1 MSQYPLIG
9 FRGARTVVEVG
20 SATFGGGGFPVIAG
34 PCAVESIAQI
44 TETAEAVAGLG
55 ADLLRGGAFKPRTSP
70 YTFQGLGEEGLSMLV
85 EAGRRVGLGVVSEVL
100 SPEDIPLVASSVDM
114 IQIGSRN
121 MTNFSLLKAVGKTN
135 LPILLKRGYMST
147 VEETLLAAEHI
158 AAKGNDRIILCERG
172 IRAFDTS
179 LRFTYDLAGALL
191 LREQSRL
198 PVIGDP
204 SHATGC
210 THLVEPLA
218 IASQAAGLDGLMVEV
233 HPDPSAA
240 LSDGGQSVTPDAFG
254 KLMESLGQRASD
266 ASCLREH
273 ASK

>member
-218 IASQAAGLDGLMVEV
+218 IASQAAGL
-233 HPDPSAA
+233 
-240 LSDGGQSVTPDAFG
+240 
-254 KLMESLGQRASD
+254 
-266 ASCLREH
+266 
-273 ASK
+273 